1 MRAPNYGSPRW
12 HAEKAAREAEAKRPK
27 CNTSWSH
34 PRTNIIS
41 GLNCLRAALA
51 SGHNAKLERHW
62 NQTCDYPIRVNPNAP
77 WKDQISKEFKR
88 KVWVVVLYYNHKKYR
103 VPFLIHVL
111 NVLAYPLKFV
121 PKRSVLKM
129 DKYKIIT
136 YRIGGIQNGY
146 SLEFGVPKKF
156 SFK

>member
-1 MRAPNYGSPRW
+1 MGTAHQGSPRW
-12 HAEKAAREAEAKRPK
+12 KAEKAAREAEAARPK
-27 CNTSWSH
+27 SNTSWSH

-41 GLNCLRAALA
+41 GLNCLRTALA

-77 WKDQISKEFKR
+77 WKDQISKEFKK

-103 VPFLIHVL
+103 VPFLVHVL
-111 NVLAYPLKFV
+111 NVLAWPLKFV

-156 SFK
+156 SFN